1 MPDIETE
8 FNEIEQRLVNAWL
21 NRDWDTVDAI
31 LDDGWM
37 VTDPS
42 GRVLT
47 KAQVLAEAK
56 SGERKLD
63 SGVIDDVTVRNFG
76 DCAVVTGRTTASGTY
91 QGNQVSVKLRF
102 TDVFINREGE
112 WRAVASQAT
121 LLPQAKLSPR

>member
-1 MPDIETE
+1 MTRRIVPDTDTE

-21 NRDWDTVDAI
+21 NHDWETVDAI
-31 LDDGWM
+31 LDDGWA

-47 KAQVLAEAK
+47 KAQVMSEAK

-63 SGVIDDVTVRNFG
+63 SGAIDDVSVRTFG

-91 QGNQVSVKLRF
+91 QGNQVTVRLRF
-102 TDVFINREGE
+102 TDVFIKRDGR

-121 LLPQAKLSPR
+121 LLPQ